1 MKKLNCGIYVLFSLM
16 IINLTVSAF
25 YFNKLD
31 KKEIRFELRL
41 DNLKEVEQKLDS
53 LYHESK
59 ARDSIIYRTLLE
71 MQNEETKLQT
81 IQTELN
87 IAEL

>member
-16 IINLTVSAF
+16 IINLSVSAF

-31 KKEIRFELRL
+31 KKEVILEVKL
-41 DNLKEVEQKLDS
+41 DNLREVEQKLDS

-59 ARDSIIYRTLLE
+59 ARDSIIYKTLLE
-71 MQNEETKLQT
+71 IQGKETILET
-81 IQTELN
+81 I
-87 IAEL
+87 

>member
-16 IINLTVSAF
+16 IINLSVSAF

-31 KKEIRFELRL
+31 KKKVILEVKL
-41 DNLKEVEQKLDS
+41 DNLREVEQKLDS

-71 MQNEETKLQT
+71 IQGKEAILET
-81 IQTELN
+81 I
-87 IAEL
+87 

>member
-16 IINLTVSAF
+16 IINLSVSAF

-31 KKEIRFELRL
+31 KKEVILEVKL
-41 DNLKEVEQKLDS
+41 DNLREVEQKLDS

-71 MQNEETKLQT
+71 IQGKEILET
-81 IQTELN
+81 I
-87 IAEL
+87 